1 MVFAFYRHLLAT
13 QTPFSRCSHSMETI
27 LICISFFF
35 NVLGKIIQRFKSWQ
49 KPNDSLTL
57 SSCFVVLGFFCS
69 LSDDF
74 CSPGMPSQTNGS
86 EISWLERMESAQ
98 ASVARLKLTLSRI
111 TFYFFSFSEDY
122 EFLTRDTKTFFVG
135 WLGERRR
142 AKLIFPCMKC
152 DPIRNTMRWWHYG
165 RAAIFLSLFYAVTR
179 WRQRDAG
186 GDRAFIAA

>member
-1 MVFAFYRHLLAT
+1 MFWGKLSKDLNRDRNQTTHSLFPPVLLFWVFFR
-13 QTPFSRCSHSMETI
+13 
-27 LICISFFF
+27 
-35 NVLGKIIQRFKSWQ
+35 
-49 KPNDSLTL
+49 
-57 SSCFVVLGFFCS
+57 S

-111 TFYFFSFSEDY
+111 TFYFFHLARIMNFWHGTQK
-122 EFLTRDTKTFFVG
+122 LFFVG

-142 AKLIFPCMKC
+142 AKRIFPCMKC